1 MIAYVGMDAIG
12 HIEGRR
18 TTGQVFHLAFWG
30 KYENLLLE
38 DIAFHRLHKLVC
50 ILRQFTL
57 PLAQLLYPRNHF
69 ARREAGCS
77 AVLHVT
83 VTGASL
89 NSETVHLLPPGHYLL
104 QLLI

>member
-69 ARREAGCS
+69 ARREASS
-77 AVLHVT
+77 APRPPLSRTCAAAIAGTLHPFRANT
-83 VTGASL
+83 CTR
-89 NSETVHLLPPGHYLL
+89 PR
-104 QLLI
+104 